1 MAVEQP
7 SQELLAAYQA
17 TTYTARL
24 GASEV
29 RIRVGARCPRLDQ
42 ELADRKLSSWA
53 YLTACNPGSQPLP
66 IAENRERQQ
75 ELRRA
80 VGDGGWA
87 CYPGAGVPDTSTWKP
102 EESLLILGIQRQ
114 SAVELARR
122 FGQLAIV
129 WGTRDAAAELLFSE

>member
-1 MAVEQP
+1 MDQP
-7 SQELLAAYQA
+7 SEALLAAYQA

-24 GASEV
+24 GESEV
-29 RIRVGARCPRLDQ
+29 RIRVGSRCPRIDR
-42 ELADRKLSSWA
+42 ELADRNLNSWA

-66 IAENRERQQ
+66 AAENRDRQQ

-80 VGDGGWA
+80 VRDGGWA
-87 CYPGAGVPDTSTWKP
+87 CYPGAGVPDTTSWKP

-114 SAVELARR
+114 PALELARR

-129 WGTRDAAAELLFSE
+129 WGTCDAAAELLFSE

>member
-1 MAVEQP
+1 MKQP

-24 GASEV
+24 GESDV
-29 RIRVGARCPRLDQ
+29 RLRVGARCPQLDR
-42 ELADRKLSSWA
+42 ELAARKLSSWA

-66 IAENRERQQ
+66 TTENRERQQ

-80 VGDGGWA
+80 VEDGGWA
-87 CYPGAGVPDTSTWKP
+87 CFPGAGVPDTSTWTP
-102 EESLLILGIQRQ
+102 EESLLILGIQRR
-114 SAVELARR
+114 SALELARR

-129 WGTRDAAAELLFSE
+129 WGTRDAAAELLLSE